1 MTVQNHLPPG
11 TVTLGMLYA
20 EGVEATADVRG
31 LDAAIAQAIAE
42 RKAEPSESA
51 ERTRQAARNMLRNG
65 RYKPTGRGKPASEYL
80 AGVVTKGKPFPRINA
95 LVDTCNLI
103 SLASGLPISIWDVDR
118 AGTSRFVFRLGAEG
132 EQYVFNNAGQSI
144 SLHDLVCG
152 CRVLDSDVPLGAP
165 CVNPVR
171 DSMATKTTDAST
183 RVAAAIYA
191 PAAWG
196 DDRLEALCA
205 RFADGLRAC
214 GNAVRARAPV
224 AQPHTAAVL
233 AGTGGCADCCRRGWA
248 LAPRARPHRQLS
260 RGRWTVPSPTRRAGA
275 PAST

>member
-1 MTVQNHLPPG
+1 MTRILASAQVVGARMIVQNHLPPD
-11 TVTLGMLYA
+11 TVTLGLLYA
-20 EGVEATADVRG
+20 EGVEVTADVPS
-31 LDAAIAQAIAE
+31 LDDAIARAIAE
-42 RKAEPSESA
+42 RQAEPDEAA

-118 AGTSRFVFRLGAEG
+118 AGTARFVFRLGAEG
-132 EQYVFNNAGQSI
+132 EEYVFNNAGQSI

-152 CRVLDSDVPLGAP
+152 CRVLDSAMPLGMP

-183 RVAAAIYA
+183 CVAAAIYA
-191 PAAWG
+191 PATWG

-205 RFADGLRAC
+205 RFSNGLRAC
-214 GNAVRARAPV
+214 GSAVTVRTAL
-224 AQPHTAAVL
+224 AQPQATASL
-233 AGTGGCADCCRRGWA
+233 A
-248 LAPRARPHRQLS
+248 
-260 RGRWTVPSPTRRAGA
+260 
-275 PAST
+275 

>member
-1 MTVQNHLPPG
+1 M
-11 TVTLGMLYA
+11 TLGMLHA
-20 EGVEATADVRG
+20 DGVEATAGVPS
-31 LDAAIAQAIAE
+31 LDDAIAQAIAE
-42 RKAEPSESA
+42 RQAEPSESA

-103 SLASGLPISIWDVDR
+103 SLASGLPISIWDVER
-118 AGTSRFVFRLGAEG
+118 AETSRFVFRLGAEG
-132 EQYVFNNAGQSI
+132 EQYVFNNAGQAI
-144 SLHDLVCG
+144 GLHDLVCG
-152 CRVLDSDVPLGAP
+152 CRVLDLDVPLGEP

-191 PAAWG
+191 PATWG

-214 GNAVRARAPV
+214 G
-224 AQPHTAAVL
+224 AAVTVHSALVLPQTTASL
-233 AGTGGCADCCRRGWA
+233 A
-248 LAPRARPHRQLS
+248 
-260 RGRWTVPSPTRRAGA
+260 
-275 PAST
+275 